1 MGDRCPM
8 SEHAKRQESVDL
20 RHRQCSLKSVES
32 AGHRKV
38 RSIIEER
45 GKSEESSQPM
55 LHSSSSAI
63 ELYGAAL
70 GLAVRQLHTH
80 VRTLHC
86 RNNQSAI
93 RALRSAIKTA
103 AATGCASKPADQT
116 KSSQIKRSKTSRA
129 YPKYVD
135 ALELTYLRMTCMW
148 QMGIRPSNPVALP
161 LLTAL
166 SLSLSL
172 FISIFI
178 SLSLSLYLSL
188 SLSLS
193 VCLSLTKWSQVHL
206 THIKA
211 IAFATALMSGSF
223 CSDGLFQ

>member
-1 MGDRCPM
+1 MSLLRARFDECQSVAGIGAAMGDRCPM

-20 RHRQCSLKSVES
+20 RHPQCSLKSVES

-70 GLAVRQLHTH
+70 QSGSCT
-80 VRTLHC
+80 RTLHC

-93 RALRSAIKTA
+93 RALCSAIKTA

-135 ALELTYLRMTCMW
+135 GAALE
-148 QMGIRPSNPVALP
+148 
-161 LLTAL
+161 
-166 SLSLSL
+166 
-172 FISIFI
+172 
-178 SLSLSLYLSL
+178 
-188 SLSLS
+188 
-193 VCLSLTKWSQVHL
+193 
-206 THIKA
+206 
-211 IAFATALMSGSF
+211 
-223 CSDGLFQ
+223 

>member
-1 MGDRCPM
+1 MSLLRARFDECQSVAGIGAAMGDRCPK

-20 RHRQCSLKSVES
+20 RHPQCSLKSVES

-63 ELYGAAL
+63 ELCGAAL
-70 GLAVRQLHTH
+70 GLAVSCT
-80 VRTLHC
+80 RTLHC

-93 RALRSAIKTA
+93 SALRSAIKTA

-135 ALELTYLRMTCMW
+135 GAALELTYLRRA
-148 QMGIRPSNPVALP
+148 RPTKSASKDGHGSM
-161 LLTAL
+161 A
-166 SLSLSL
+166 
-172 FISIFI
+172 
-178 SLSLSLYLSL
+178 
-188 SLSLS
+188 
-193 VCLSLTKWSQVHL
+193 SLTDL
-206 THIKA
+206 RPIFDDDTLM
-211 IAFATALMSGSF
+211 TAGILEVVASSLMAA
-223 CSDGLFQ
+223 